1 MEEKKCPN
9 CGMALTGTELV
20 CWGCGFNLQ
29 NPDDPEN
36 EQVRQRI
43 KGMED
48 DKAFWD
54 SIGDMMQGLL
64 YILSPWI

>member
-9 CGMALTGTELV
+9 CGMVLTGKELV
-20 CWGCGFNLQ
+20 CWSCGFNLQ

-36 EQVRQRI
+36 KTLDSTKI
-43 KGMED
+43 KD

-54 SIGDMMQGLL
+54 SIGDMVQGLL